1 MKPKFTLPVR
11 FRKLFVIQFKNYLVL
26 PISAM
31 DPIPESL
38 KADLIASQSLIGIRP
53 VGADKSE
60 PCRVMQIEMSGLSLL
75 RPNIPPAL
83 FAKMLSPYHPVCCA
97 IKSILKHGAG
107 IYSGTN
113 SER

>member
-1 MKPKFTLPVR
+1 
-11 FRKLFVIQFKNYLVL
+11 
-26 PISAM
+26 M